1 VFQNLQLARPLVVL
15 DLETTGTDVQTD
27 RIIEISALKVFPD
40 KSHDHRTRRV
50 DPGILIPP
58 AATEVHGISDADVA
72 GCPPFSRIASGVIEF
87 MDGCDLAGFNLIAYD
102 LRLLTAECQRAG
114 VDFPLVGRK
123 IVDSCK
129 IFHARERRD
138 LSAALR
144 FYCGKEHTGAHGA
157 AADVIAT
164 LEILDAQVVRY
175 DDLPRDIDGL
185 HELCIDTTTL
195 DVGGMF
201 TADSAGIVFA
211 KGKYK
216 GSLLATIAVTKP
228 DYLRWMLKSDFFD
241 DTKQIVREAINQ
253 TMADTL

>member
-1 VFQNLQLARPLVVL
+1 MFQNLRLARPLVVL
-15 DLETTGTDVQTD
+15 DLETTGTDVQND

-50 DPGILIPP
+50 NPGVPIPR
-58 AATEVHGISDADVA
+58 AATEVHGIGDADVMDS
-72 GCPPFSRIASGVIEF
+72 PPFSRIASGVIEF

-102 LRLLTAECQRAG
+102 LRLLTAECLRAG
-114 VDFPLVGRK
+114 VEFPLTGRK

-138 LSAALR
+138 LSAALK
-144 FYCGKEHTGAHGA
+144 FYCGREHVGAHGA

-175 DDLPRDIDGL
+175 DDLPADIDGL
-185 HELCIDTTTL
+185 HDLCNDATAL

-201 TADSAGIVFA
+201 TVDSGGIVFA

-216 GSLLATIAVTKP
+216 GSFLATIAVTKP
-228 DYLRWMLKSDFFD
+228 DYLRWMLKSDFFE
-241 DTKQIVREAINQ
+241 DTKQIVRDAINQ
-253 TMADTL
+253 TMAETL